1 LLTTPARR
9 LPLRRGEKERGD
21 ALAIKYAPIAILAGG
36 LALGVLALYGI
47 PQIFPSQ
54 TETNWRSEYGEDSSH
69 KRIMA
74 FQDVLKNQG
83 TARDVNE
90 LAQQIDVQLK
100 IEELIIQSRA
110 AEYSKLTPFT
120 SLSSS
125 VVTLLIA
132 LLSFVAGL
140 MGKPRRA
147 APTPNP

>member
-1 LLTTPARR
+1 M
-9 LPLRRGEKERGD
+9 
-21 ALAIKYAPIAILAGG
+21 AIKYAPIAILAGG
-36 LALGVLALYGI
+36 PALGAFALYGI
-47 PQIFPSQ
+47 PRIFPNQ
-54 TETNWRSEYGEDSSH
+54 TETSWRSEHNEDSNH

-110 AEYSKLTPFT
+110 AEYSNLTRFT

-125 VVTLLIA
+125 VATLLIA

-147 APTPNP
+147 AATSNP